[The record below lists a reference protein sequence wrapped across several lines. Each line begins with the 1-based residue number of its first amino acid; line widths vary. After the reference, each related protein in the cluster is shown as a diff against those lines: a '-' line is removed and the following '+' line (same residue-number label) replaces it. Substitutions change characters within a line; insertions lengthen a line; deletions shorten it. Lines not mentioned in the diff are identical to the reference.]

1 MTYDFSVCKLCGA
14 SGATPRYRV
23 RDGILIYCCSS
34 CGGHYI
40 NHLDNIQLDVT
51 GGASINSDFVLSKT
65 DFDYIDKQ
73 LQSNVDRFRSK
84 VDFLLKHCPIGKVK
98 VLDVGAGG
106 GLFLHLL
113 KERGI
118 DVYGIEP
125 NPMRIRFA
133 KERYELNLS
142 PRLVE
147 DSYWQDGYSK
157 FFDAVTLWDVI
168 EHVNFPTETLRNIRG
183 LLKDDGLL
191 LLDTPA
197 RDAFYYRVGELSYK
211 FTLGNFP
218 LFLNM
223 MYSKEVFAHK
233 QVFSSS
239 QLTRLLQECGFRVV
253 FLEKIHELS
262 FPYSFYI
269 KRLFHSE
276 IIARITEPFVSHF
289 FNLFRIRNKM
299 VLVGRKMRKP
309 ESRQ

>member
-1 MTYDFSVCKLCGA
+1 MKYDFSVCKLCGT
-14 SGATPRYRV
+14 SGAIPRYRI
-23 RDGILIYCCSS
+23 RDSILIYCCSS

-40 NHLDNIQLDVT
+40 NYLDNIQSDVT
-51 GGASINSDFVLSKT
+51 GGTSIYSDFVLSKT

-98 VLDVGAGG
+98 VLDIGAGG

-147 DSYWQDGYSK
+147 DSYWQDGYNK
-157 FFDAVTLWDVI
+157 LFDAITLWDVI
-168 EHVNFPTETLRNIRG
+168 EHVNFPTEILRSIST

-191 LLDTPA
+191 FLDTPM
-197 RDAFYYRVGELSYK
+197 RDAFYYRMGELSYK
-211 FTLGNFP
+211 FTFGVFP

-233 QVFSSS
+233 QIFSSS
-239 QLTRLLQECGFRVV
+239 QLTSLLQKCGFRVV

-262 FPYSFYI
+262 FPYSYYL
-269 KRLFHSE
+269 KRLFHSKR
-276 IIARITEPFVSHF
+276 IARIGGLFASRF
-289 FNLFRIRNKM
+289 FNFFKIRNKM
-299 VLVGRKMRKP
+299 ILIARKTLMT
-309 ESRQ
+309 E